1 MSILELMSE
10 MEKKNQPFAV
20 ATVVKTSGSVPGKV
34 GFKILVDAAGKST
47 GTVGGGELEQRV
59 TTECISRLKE
69 GNSGVQEYILRE
81 KPGDD
86 AQVGEA
92 QIVPMM
98 CNGRVLIYYEVFRNR
113 TPVYIFGGG
122 HVGQALSAILAK
134 LGYHLILIDNRE
146 DFVTGET
153 NPHFHEKHL
162 AQYPDYA
169 REFSPP
175 PDSFV
180 VIMTQGHGYDYETLR
195 EIWKRN
201 LPLKY
206 IGVIASKS
214 KSAGLM
220 KNLQRDFG
228 GEIDFSRLYSP
239 IGLDIGGSTENEIA
253 LSIAAEIQAVRYDKN
268 LPHLRKGKIES

>member
-1 MSILELMSE
+1 MSILEQMSE

-20 ATVVKTSGSVPGKV
+20 AMVVKTSGSVPGKV
-34 GFKILVDAAGKST
+34 GFKMLVDATGKSS

-59 TTECISRLKE
+59 IAECLSRLNE
-69 GNSGVQEYILRE
+69 GESGMQEYILRE
-81 KPGDD
+81 KPGDK
-86 AQVGEA
+86 AQAGEA
-92 QIVPMM
+92 EIVPMM

-122 HVGQALSAILAK
+122 HVGQALSAILAN
-134 LGYHLILIDNRE
+134 LGYHLVLVDNRE

-153 NPHFHEKHL
+153 NPHFHERHL
-162 AQYPDYA
+162 AQYPDFA

-180 VIMTQGHGYDYETLR
+180 VIMTQGHSYDYETLR

-214 KSAGLM
+214 KSAGLI

-228 GEIDFSRLYSP
+228 GKIDLTRLYSP
-239 IGLDIGGSTENEIA
+239 IGLDIGGNTESEIA
-253 LSIAAEIQAVRYDKN
+253 LSVAAEIQAVRFGKN
-268 LPHLRKGKIES
+268 ARHLRSRN

>member
-1 MSILELMSE
+1 MSILEQMSE

-20 ATVVKTSGSVPGKV
+20 AMVVKTSGSVPGKV
-34 GFKILVDAAGKST
+34 GFKMLVDATGKSS

-59 TTECISRLKE
+59 IAECLSRLNE
-69 GNSGVQEYILRE
+69 GESGMQEYILRE
-81 KPGDD
+81 KPGDK
-86 AQVGEA
+86 AQAGEA
-92 QIVPMM
+92 EIVPMM

-122 HVGQALSAILAK
+122 HVGQALSAILAN
-134 LGYHLILIDNRE
+134 LGYHLVLVDNRE

-153 NPHFHEKHL
+153 NPHFHERHL
-162 AQYPDYA
+162 AQYPDFA

-180 VIMTQGHGYDYETLR
+180 VIMTQGHSYDYETLR

-214 KSAGLM
+214 KSAGLI

-228 GEIDFSRLYSP
+228 GKIDLTRLYSP
-239 IGLDIGGSTENEIA
+239 IGLDIGGNTESEIA
-253 LSIAAEIQAVRYDKN
+253 LSIAAEIQAVRFGKN
-268 LPHLRKGKIES
+268 ARHLRSRN

>member
-1 MSILELMSE
+1 MSILEQMSE

-20 ATVVKTSGSVPGKV
+20 AMVVKTSGSVPGKV
-34 GFKILVDAAGKST
+34 GFKMLVDATGKSS

-59 TTECISRLKE
+59 IAECLSRLNE
-69 GNSGVQEYILRE
+69 GESGMQEYILRE
-81 KPGDD
+81 KPSDK
-86 AQVGEA
+86 AQAGEA
-92 QIVPMM
+92 EIVPMM

-122 HVGQALSAILAK
+122 HVGQALSAILAN
-134 LGYHLILIDNRE
+134 LGYHLVLVDNRE

-153 NPHFHEKHL
+153 NPHFHERHL
-162 AQYPDYA
+162 AQYPDFA

-175 PDSFV
+175 SDSFV
-180 VIMTQGHGYDYETLR
+180 VIMTQGHSYDYETLR

-214 KSAGLM
+214 KSAGLI

-228 GEIDFSRLYSP
+228 GEIDLTRLYSP
-239 IGLDIGGSTENEIA
+239 IGLDIGGNTESEIA
-253 LSIAAEIQAVRYDKN
+253 LSVAAEIQAVRFGKN
-268 LPHLRKGKIES
+268 ARHLRSRN